1 MPQAAEQGGATPL
14 EPPAASGS
22 GVLSKGSRLSLRST
36 RHAHTI
42 ATVCLSGT
50 LTEKLYAC
58 AEAGFDGVEVF
69 EPDLVV
75 APQSPEEIRTLAERL
90 NLSLDLYQPFRDFE
104 GVTDELLGANL
115 RRAEAKF
122 RLMRRLGIET
132 ILVCSNVATATI
144 DSDQTSAEQLR
155 ALGDLAEGY
164 DVRVAFEALAWGRF
178 VDDYRRSW
186 RIVERADHPRIGLCL
201 DSFHI
206 LSRGHD
212 PAGIE
217 QIPGEKIFFLQLAD
231 APALSM
237 DVLSWSRHHRLFPG
251 QGAWDLAAFVG
262 HALRTGYTG
271 PLSLEVFNDIFRQ
284 TDVRETAA
292 TARRSLVWLE
302 DQVAQRQAVGRS
314 RAAVGHQT
322 LLRLPP
328 TPSPTGLDFVEI
340 KAEDTSAVEQ
350 TLGQLGFTFRGQHR
364 TKPVRL
370 WSAGQARV
378 ILNEQYARD
387 QQPSMAAL
395 GFDVPDLDGAVAR
408 AKALKAPPVYRRT
421 YAGEVALQAVRAPE
435 GTEIFLCPSPGEGAE
450 PEWTIEFQHGEAAP
464 ERSVAVPSR
473 IDHVNL
479 VQHWQEFDEAVLFYT
494 SVLGLDASVAVE
506 VAGPTGLVRSQVMR
520 TADGSIRVP
529 LNVAPP
535 VLEGSGLPQHV
546 AFSTD
551 RIVDLA
557 RAARDRGLEFL
568 PVPDNYYDD
577 LVARFDLAPET
588 VAQLCELGLLY
599 DREGGGEF
607 VHFYTATVGEVFFEV
622 VQRRGGYDGYG
633 AANAPVRLAAQRAS
647 RGRLYA

>member
-1 MPQAAEQGGATPL
+1 MRTSA
-14 EPPAASGS
+14 
-22 GVLSKGSRLSLRST
+22 
-36 RHAHTI
+36 
-42 ATVCLSGT
+42 ATVCLSGS
-50 LTEKLYAC
+50 LVEKLHAC
-58 AEAGFDGVEVF
+58 AVAGFDGVEIF
-69 EPDLVV
+69 EPDLV
-75 APQSPEEIRTLAERL
+75 ASESGPEEIRALAERL
-90 NLSLDLYQPFRDFE
+90 GLSLDLYQPFRDFE
-104 GVTDELLGANL
+104 GVTAELLANNL
-115 RRAEAKF
+115 RRAKAKF
-122 RLMRRLGIET
+122 ALMQRLGIET

-144 DSDQTSAEQLR
+144 DSDQTSADQLR
-155 ALGDLAEGY
+155 ALGDLAEAYG
-164 DVRVAFEALAWGRF
+164 VRVAFEALAWGRF

-217 QIPGEKIFFLQLAD
+217 QIPGEKIFYVQLAD

-251 QGAWDLAAFVG
+251 EGAWDLADFVS
-262 HALRTGYTG
+262 HVLCAGYSG

-284 TDVRETAA
+284 TDVARTAA
-292 TARRSLVWLE
+292 HARRSLAWLE
-302 DQVAQRQAVGRS
+302 DQVARRQAAGRS
-314 RAAVGHQT
+314 PVAVGGDD
-322 LLRLPP
+322 LVRLPR
-328 TPSPTGLDFVEI
+328 TPSPAGLDFVEI
-340 KAEDTSAVEQ
+340 KAEDTSTVEQ

-370 WSAGQARV
+370 WSAGRARV
-378 ILNEQYARD
+378 VLNEQYARD
-387 QQPSMAAL
+387 QHPHLAAL
-395 GFDVPDLDGAVAR
+395 GFEVPDLAGAVAR
-408 AKALKAPPVYRRT
+408 AKALQSPPVYRRT
-421 YAGEVALQAVRAPE
+421 YAGEVALEAVRAPD
-435 GTEIFLCPSPGEGAE
+435 GTEIFLCPTPGDGVEPDWTAEFEHGA
-450 PEWTIEFQHGEAAP
+450 TAP
-464 ERSVAVPSR
+464 GGSGSEQPAR

-479 VQHWQEFDEAVLFYT
+479 VQRWQEFDESVLFYT

-535 VLEGSGLPQHV
+535 VLESSGLPQHV

-568 PVPDNYYDD
+568 TVPDNYYDD
-577 LVARFDLAPET
+577 LVARFDLAPQT
-588 VAQLCELGLLY
+588 VARLCELGLLY
-599 DREGGGEF
+599 DREAGGEF

-622 VQRRGGYDGYG
+622 VQRNGGYDGYG

-647 RGRLYA
+647 GAHLYA

>member
-1 MPQAAEQGGATPL
+1 MRTSA
-14 EPPAASGS
+14 
-22 GVLSKGSRLSLRST
+22 
-36 RHAHTI
+36 
-42 ATVCLSGT
+42 ATVCLSGS
-50 LTEKLYAC
+50 LVEKLYAC
-58 AEAGFDGVEVF
+58 AAAGLDGVEIF

-75 APQSPEEIRTLAERL
+75 SESGPEEIRALAERL
-90 NLSLDLYQPFRDFE
+90 GLSLDLYQPFRDFE
-104 GVTDELLGANL
+104 GVTPELLADNL

-122 RLMRRLGIET
+122 ALMQRMGIKT

-144 DSDQTSAEQLR
+144 DSDEVSANQLR
-155 ALGDLAEGY
+155 ALGDLAEAY

-178 VDDYRRSW
+178 VNDYRRSW

-217 QIPGEKIFFLQLAD
+217 QIPGEKIFYLQLAD

-237 DVLSWSRHHRLFPG
+237 DVLSWSRHYRLFPG
-251 QGAWDLAAFVG
+251 EGAWDLAAFVS
-262 HALRTGYTG
+262 HVLCAGYSG

-284 TDVRETAA
+284 TDVAGTAA
-292 TARRSLVWLE
+292 HARRSLVWLE
-302 DQVAQRQAVGRS
+302 DQVAQRQAAGRTP
-314 RAAVGHQT
+314 AAAGGGGLV
-322 LLRLPP
+322 RLPR
-328 TPSPTGLDFVEI
+328 TPSPAGLDFVEI
-340 KAEDTSAVEQ
+340 KAENTSAVEE

-378 ILNEQYARD
+378 VLNEQYARD
-387 QQPSMAAL
+387 EQPHLAAL
-395 GFDVPDLDGAVAR
+395 GFDVSDLDGAVAR
-408 AKALKAPPVYRRT
+408 AKALQAPPVYRRT
-421 YAGEVALQAVRAPE
+421 YAGEVALEAVRAPD
-435 GTEIFLCPSPGEGAE
+435 GTEIFLCPSPVDGLEPKWTAEFEHGRSGAGGSGAGQ
-450 PEWTIEFQHGEAAP
+450 PA
-464 ERSVAVPSR
+464 R

-479 VQHWQEFDEAVLFYT
+479 VQPWQEFDEAVLFYT

-535 VLEGSGLPQHV
+535 VLESSGLPQHV

-551 RIVDLA
+551 RLVDLA

-568 PVPDNYYDD
+568 SVPDNYYDD

-588 VAQLCELGLLY
+588 VAQLHELGLLY
-599 DREGGGEF
+599 DREVGGEF

-633 AANAPVRLAAQRAS
+633 AANAPIRLAAQRAS
-647 RGRLYA
+647 RPRLYA

>member
-1 MPQAAEQGGATPL
+1 MRTSA
-14 EPPAASGS
+14 
-22 GVLSKGSRLSLRST
+22 
-36 RHAHTI
+36 
-42 ATVCLSGT
+42 ATVCLSGS
-50 LTEKLYAC
+50 LVEKLYAC
-58 AEAGFDGVEVF
+58 AAAGLDGVEIF

-75 APQSPEEIRTLAERL
+75 SESGPEEIRALAKRL
-90 NLSLDLYQPFRDFE
+90 GLSLDLYQPFRDFE
-104 GVTDELLGANL
+104 GVTPELLADNL

-122 RLMRRLGIET
+122 ALMQRMGIKT

-144 DSDQTSAEQLR
+144 DSDEVSANQLR
-155 ALGDLAEGY
+155 ALGDLAEAY

-217 QIPGEKIFFLQLAD
+217 QIPGEKIFYLQLAD

-237 DVLSWSRHHRLFPG
+237 DVLSWSRHYRLFPG
-251 QGAWDLAAFVG
+251 EGAWDLAAFVS
-262 HALRTGYTG
+262 HVLCAGYSG

-284 TDVRETAA
+284 TDVAGTAA
-292 TARRSLVWLE
+292 HARRSLVWLE
-302 DQVAQRQAVGRS
+302 DQVARRQAAGRS
-314 RAAVGHQT
+314 PAAAGGESLV
-322 LLRLPP
+322 RLPR
-328 TPSPTGLDFVEI
+328 TPSPAGLDFVEI
-340 KAEDTSAVEQ
+340 KAENTSAVEE
-350 TLGQLGFTFRGQHR
+350 TLGQLGFIFRGQHR

-378 ILNEQYARD
+378 VLNEQYARD
-387 QQPSMAAL
+387 EQPHLAAL
-395 GFDVPDLDGAVAR
+395 GFDVSDLGGAVAR
-408 AKALKAPPVYRRT
+408 AKALQAPPVYRRT
-421 YAGEVALQAVRAPE
+421 YAGEVALEAVRAPD
-435 GTEIFLCPSPGEGAE
+435 GTEIFLCPSPEDGLE
-450 PEWTIEFQHGEAAP
+450 PEWTAEFEHGESRP
-464 ERSVAVPSR
+464 GGSGAVQPAR

-479 VQHWQEFDEAVLFYT
+479 VQRWQEFDEAVLFYT

-535 VLEGSGLPQHV
+535 VLENSGLPQHV

-568 PVPDNYYDD
+568 TVSDNYYDD

-588 VAQLCELGLLY
+588 VAQLHELGLLY
-599 DREGGGEF
+599 DREAGGEF
-607 VHFYTATVGEVFFEV
+607 VHFYTATLGEVFFEV

-633 AANAPVRLAAQRAS
+633 AANAPVRLAAQRAAA
-647 RGRLYA
+647 RRWVVGEKVGRHWKHE

>member
-1 MPQAAEQGGATPL
+1 M
-14 EPPAASGS
+14 
-22 GVLSKGSRLSLRST
+22 RSST
-36 RHAHTI
+36 
-42 ATVCLSGT
+42 ATVCLSGS

-58 AEAGFDGVEVF
+58 AAAGFDGVEVF
-69 EPDLVV
+69 EPDLV
-75 APQSPEEIRTLAERL
+75 ASESSPEEVRALAARL
-90 NLSLDLYQPFRDFE
+90 GLSLDLYQPFRDFE
-104 GVTDELLGANL
+104 GVSAELLADNL

-122 RLMRRLGIET
+122 ALMQRLGIST
-132 ILVCSNVATATI
+132 ILVCSNVATATV

-155 ALGDLAEGY
+155 ELGDLAEAY

-186 RIVERADHPRIGLCL
+186 RIVERADHPRVGLCL

-251 QGAWDLAAFVG
+251 EGSWDLAAFVE
-262 HALRTGYTG
+262 HVLRTGYAG

-284 TDVRETAA
+284 TDVARTAA
-292 TARRSLVWLE
+292 HARRSLVWLE
-302 DQVAQRQAVGRS
+302 DQVAQRQPAQDHTAAKRS
-314 RAAVGHQT
+314 APPLV
-322 LLRLPP
+322 RLPT
-328 TPSPTGLDFVEI
+328 TPSPLGLDFVEV
-340 KAEDTSAVEQ
+340 KAEDTGAVEQ
-350 TLGQLGFTFRGQHR
+350 TLDQLGFTFRGQHR

-387 QQPSMAAL
+387 QQPHLAAL
-395 GFDVPDLDGAVAR
+395 GFTVAELDGAVSR
-408 AKALKAPPVYRRT
+408 AEALRAPPVYRRT
-421 YAGEVALQAVRAPE
+421 YAGEMALQAVRAPN
-435 GTEIFLCPSPGEGAE
+435 GTEIFLCPAPPDGQE
-450 PEWTIEFQHGEAAP
+450 PSWVSEFEHGETGAP
-464 ERSVAVPSR
+464 LSDPQPSR
-473 IDHVNL
+473 VDHVNL
-479 VQHWQEFDEAVLFYT
+479 VQRWQEFDEAVLFHT
-494 SVLGLDASVAVE
+494 SVLGLDASPAVE
-506 VAGPTGLVRSQVMR
+506 VAGPSGLVRSQVMR
-520 TADGSIRVP
+520 TADGAIRVP

-535 VLEGSGLPQHV
+535 VLEGAGLPQHI

-557 RAARDRGLEFL
+557 RASRQRGLEVL

-577 LVARFDLAPET
+577 LIARFDLDSAT
-588 VAQLCELGLLY
+588 VAELRELGLLY
-599 DREGGGEF
+599 DREDGSAF

-622 VQRRGGYDGYG
+622 VQRIGGYDGYG
-633 AANAPVRLAAQRAS
+633 AANAPVRLAAQHGTS
-647 RGRLYA
+647 RLVMH

>member
-1 MPQAAEQGGATPL
+1 MRTSA
-14 EPPAASGS
+14 
-22 GVLSKGSRLSLRST
+22 
-36 RHAHTI
+36 
-42 ATVCLSGT
+42 ATVCLSGS
-50 LTEKLYAC
+50 LVEKLYAC
-58 AEAGFDGVEVF
+58 AAAGLDGVEIF
-69 EPDLVV
+69 EPDLV
-75 APQSPEEIRTLAERL
+75 ASESGPEEIRALAKRL
-90 NLSLDLYQPFRDFE
+90 GLSLDLYQPFRDFE
-104 GVTDELLGANL
+104 GVTPELLADNL

-122 RLMRRLGIET
+122 ALMQRLGIET

-144 DSDQTSAEQLR
+144 DSDEVSADQLR
-155 ALGDLAEGY
+155 ALGDLAEAYG
-164 DVRVAFEALAWGRF
+164 VRVAFEALAWGRF

-217 QIPGEKIFFLQLAD
+217 QIPGEKIFYVQLAD

-237 DVLSWSRHHRLFPG
+237 DVLSWSRHYRLFPG
-251 QGAWDLAAFVG
+251 EGAWDLAAFVS
-262 HALRTGYTG
+262 HVLCAGYSG

-284 TDVRETAA
+284 TDVARTAA
-292 TARRSLVWLE
+292 HARRSLAWLE
-302 DQVAQRQAVGRS
+302 DQVARRQAAGRS
-314 RAAVGHQT
+314 PVAVRGGG
-322 LLRLPP
+322 LVRLPR
-328 TPSPTGLDFVEI
+328 TPSPAGLDFVEV
-340 KAEDTSAVEQ
+340 KAENTSAVEE
-350 TLGQLGFTFRGQHR
+350 TLGQLGFIFRGQHR

-370 WSAGQARV
+370 WSAGRARV
-378 ILNEQYARD
+378 VLNEQYARD
-387 QQPSMAAL
+387 EQPHLAAL
-395 GFDVPDLDGAVAR
+395 GFDVSDLDGAVAR
-408 AKALKAPPVYRRT
+408 AKALQAPPVYRRT
-421 YAGEVALQAVRAPE
+421 YAGEVALEAVRAPD
-435 GTEIFLCPSPGEGAE
+435 GTEIFLCPSPGDGVE
-450 PEWTIEFQHGEAAP
+450 PEWTAEFEHGKSGP
-464 ERSVAVPSR
+464 WRSGAVQPAR

-479 VQHWQEFDEAVLFYT
+479 VQRWHEFDEAVLFYT

-535 VLEGSGLPQHV
+535 VLESSGLPQHV

-568 PVPDNYYDD
+568 TVPDNYYDD

-588 VAQLCELGLLY
+588 VGQLHELGLLY
-599 DREGGGEF
+599 DREAGGEF
-607 VHFYTATVGEVFFEV
+607 VHFYTGTVGEVFFEV
-622 VQRRGGYDGYG
+622 VERRGGYDGYG

-647 RGRLYA
+647 RALSTSEGRHTVR

>member
-1 MPQAAEQGGATPL
+1 MSQGIEQGGTTPL
-14 EPPAASGS
+14 EPPAASR
-22 GVLSKGSRLSLRST
+22 SR
-36 RHAHTI
+36 HYAKTI

-50 LTEKLYAC
+50 LTEKLHAC

-75 APQSPEEIRTLAERL
+75 ASESPEEIRALAERL
-90 NLSLDLYQPFRDFE
+90 GLSLDLYQPFRDFE
-104 GVTDELLGANL
+104 GVTPELLTDNL

-122 RLMRRLGIET
+122 ALMSRLGIPT
-132 ILVCSNVATATI
+132 ILVCSNVATATV

-155 ALGDLAEGY
+155 ALGDLAEAY
-164 DVRVAFEALAWGRF
+164 NVRVAFEALAWGRF

-186 RIVERADHPRIGLCL
+186 RIVELADHPQIGLCL

-212 PAGIE
+212 PSEIE
-217 QIPGEKIFFLQLAD
+217 RIPGEKIFFLQLAD

-251 QGAWDLAAFVG
+251 EGAWDLAAFVD
-262 HALRTGYTG
+262 HVLRTGYAG

-284 TDVRETAA
+284 TDVARTATHA
-292 TARRSLVWLE
+292 HRSLVWLE
-302 DQVAQRQAVGRS
+302 DQVAQRPTAGPRDTGTGPLV
-314 RAAVGHQT
+314 
-322 LLRLPP
+322 RLPT
-328 TPSPTGLDFVEI
+328 TPSPAGLDFVEV
-340 KAEDTSAVEQ
+340 KAEDTSAIEH

-370 WSAGQARV
+370 WSAGLARV

-387 QQPSMAAL
+387 QQPHLAAL
-395 GFDVPDLDGAVAR
+395 GFDVPELAGAVTR
-408 AKALKAPPVYRRT
+408 AQDLQAPPVYRRT
-421 YAGEVALQAVRAPE
+421 YAGEVALQAVRAPD
-435 GTEIFLCPSPGEGAE
+435 GTEIFLCPSPGDGFEPDWTAE
-450 PEWTIEFQHGEAAP
+450 FGHGEAMSQ
-464 ERSVAVPSR
+464 ESGAVQPDR

-479 VQHWQEFDEAVLFYT
+479 VQRWQEFDEAVLFYT

-535 VLEGSGLPQHV
+535 VLENAGLPQHV

-551 RIVDLA
+551 RIFDLA
-557 RAARDRGLEFL
+557 RQARDRGLEFL

-577 LVARFDLAPET
+577 LTARFGLDSEAVTRLR
-588 VAQLCELGLLY
+588 ELGLLY
-599 DREGGGEF
+599 DREAGAEF

-622 VQRRGGYDGYG
+622 VQRSGDYDGYG
-633 AANAPVRLAAQRAS
+633 AANAPVRLAAQRA
-647 RGRLYA
+647 RGSAHNA

>member
-1 MPQAAEQGGATPL
+1 MRTSA
-14 EPPAASGS
+14 
-22 GVLSKGSRLSLRST
+22 
-36 RHAHTI
+36 
-42 ATVCLSGT
+42 ATVCLSGS
-50 LTEKLYAC
+50 LIDKLHAC
-58 AEAGFDGVEVF
+58 AAAGFDGVEIF
-69 EPDLVV
+69 EPDLV
-75 APQSPEEIRTLAERL
+75 ASESGPEEIRALAERL
-90 NLSLDLYQPFRDFE
+90 GLSLDLYQPFRDFE
-104 GVTDELLGANL
+104 GVTPELLADNL

-122 RLMRRLGIET
+122 ALMQRMGIKT

-144 DSDQTSAEQLR
+144 DSDEVSANQLR
-155 ALGDLAEGY
+155 ALGDLAEAY

-217 QIPGEKIFFLQLAD
+217 QIPGEKIFYLQLAD

-237 DVLSWSRHHRLFPG
+237 DVLSWSRHYRLFPG
-251 QGAWDLAAFVG
+251 EGAWDLAAFVS
-262 HALRTGYTG
+262 HVLCAGYSG

-284 TDVRETAA
+284 TDVAGTAA
-292 TARRSLVWLE
+292 HARRSLVWLE
-302 DQVAQRQAVGRS
+302 DQVAQRQAAGRTP
-314 RAAVGHQT
+314 AAAGGGGLV
-322 LLRLPP
+322 RLPR
-328 TPSPTGLDFVEI
+328 TPSPAGLDFVEI
-340 KAEDTSAVEQ
+340 KAENTSAVEE

-378 ILNEQYARD
+378 VLNEQYARD
-387 QQPSMAAL
+387 EQPHLAAL
-395 GFDVPDLDGAVAR
+395 GFDVSDLGGAVAR
-408 AKALKAPPVYRRT
+408 AKALQAAPVYRRT
-421 YAGEVALQAVRAPE
+421 YAGEVALEAVRAPD
-435 GTEIFLCPSPGEGAE
+435 GTEIFLCPSPGDGLE
-450 PEWTIEFQHGEAAP
+450 PEWTAEFEHGESGP
-464 ERSVAVPSR
+464 GGSGAVQPAR

-479 VQHWQEFDEAVLFYT
+479 VQRWQEFDEAVLFYT

-535 VLEGSGLPQHV
+535 VLESSGLPQHV

-557 RAARDRGLEFL
+557 RAARERGLEFL
-568 PVPDNYYDD
+568 SVPDNYYDD

-588 VAQLCELGLLY
+588 IAQLHELGLLY
-599 DREGGGEF
+599 DREVGGEF

-633 AANAPVRLAAQRAS
+633 AANAPIRLAAQRAS
-647 RGRLYA
+647 RAHLYA

>member
-1 MPQAAEQGGATPL
+1 MRTSA
-14 EPPAASGS
+14 
-22 GVLSKGSRLSLRST
+22 
-36 RHAHTI
+36 
-42 ATVCLSGT
+42 ATVCLSGS
-50 LTEKLYAC
+50 LVEKLYAC
-58 AEAGFDGVEVF
+58 AAAGLDGVEIF

-75 APQSPEEIRTLAERL
+75 SESGPEEIRALAKRL
-90 NLSLDLYQPFRDFE
+90 GLSLDLYQPFRDFE
-104 GVTDELLGANL
+104 GVTPELLAANL

-122 RLMRRLGIET
+122 ALMQRMGIKT

-144 DSDQTSAEQLR
+144 DSDEVSANQLR
-155 ALGDLAEGY
+155 ALGDLAEAY

-217 QIPGEKIFFLQLAD
+217 KIPGEKIFYLQLAD

-237 DVLSWSRHHRLFPG
+237 DVLSWSRHYRLFPG
-251 QGAWDLAAFVG
+251 EGAWDLAAFVS
-262 HALRTGYTG
+262 HVLCAGYSG

-284 TDVRETAA
+284 TDVAGTAA
-292 TARRSLVWLE
+292 HARRSLVWLE
-302 DQVAQRQAVGRS
+302 DQVAQRQAAGRS
-314 RAAVGHQT
+314 PAAAGGEGLV
-322 LLRLPP
+322 RLPR
-328 TPSPTGLDFVEI
+328 TPSPAGLDFVEI
-340 KAEDTSAVEQ
+340 KAENTSAVEE

-378 ILNEQYARD
+378 VLNEQYARD
-387 QQPSMAAL
+387 EQPHLAAL
-395 GFDVPDLDGAVAR
+395 GFDVSDLGGAVAR
-408 AKALKAPPVYRRT
+408 AKALQAAPVYRRT
-421 YAGEVALQAVRAPE
+421 YAGEVALEAVRAPD
-435 GTEIFLCPSPGEGAE
+435 GTEIFLCPSPGDGLE
-450 PEWTIEFQHGEAAP
+450 PEWTAEFEHGESGPGGSGAGQPA
-464 ERSVAVPSR
+464 R

-479 VQHWQEFDEAVLFYT
+479 VQRWQEFDEAVLFYT

-535 VLEGSGLPQHV
+535 VLESSGLPQHV

-568 PVPDNYYDD
+568 SVPDNYYDD

-588 VAQLCELGLLY
+588 VAQLHELGLLY
-599 DREGGGEF
+599 DREPGGEF

-633 AANAPVRLAAQRAS
+633 AANAPIRLAAQRAS
-647 RGRLYA
+647 RARLYA